1 MADGTKKG
9 RRKRPKKQ
17 DCINFIDSQFSLLQ
31 KGIPGYTREVA
42 EAAIVDGEYFL
53 YKAEVEKLVEERL
66 TKNPDY
72 NAQGYVQ
79 LLQAADAL
87 QEGAAPR
94 FGESQA
100 VRINS
105 IERALE
111 VANDPNDAEKIAEI
125 VSRMVELRKVLD
137 PLISVK
143 ASCSIALKNKK
154 KVADETGEKL
164 SEGDSSTPNEETTSE
179 QPAS

>member
-31 KGIPGYTREVA
+31 KGISGYTQEVA
-42 EAAIVDGEYFL
+42 VAAIIDGEYFL
-53 YKAEVEKLVEERL
+53 YRAEAEKLIEERMI
-66 TKNPDY
+66 KNPNYD
-72 NAQGYVQ
+72 AKGYVE
-79 LLQAADAL
+79 LLQASGAL
-87 QEGAAPR
+87 QEGTAPR

-125 VSRMVELRKVLD
+125 VTQMVELRKTLD
-137 PLISVK
+137 PLINIK

-154 KVADETGEKL
+154 KDEKAVEETGV
-164 SEGDSSTPNEETTSE
+164 
-179 QPAS
+179 PASEDAGDPADPTS